1 MRVNIFGLGY
11 VGCVSAACLACDGH
25 EVNGLDVDA
34 LKVGMINAGKSP
46 IREPGLEEKLT
57 EAVASGRLSARM
69 GVIPPADVSL
79 ICVGTPSNENGSQD
93 LSFVKKVAHQLGQF
107 LASTNDYHVVNVRST
122 VMPGT
127 VEEVIVPILEKESGK
142 KRGEG
147 FGVCMNPEFLREG
160 TSVADFYDPPFTVIG
175 ELDARSGDVVSK
187 LYGKVS
193 APVFRRSIRAA
204 EMLKYVSNAFH
215 ALKVSFA
222 NEIGIVAKQAGVDG
236 REVMDLFC
244 EDRKLNIAPT
254 YLKPGFAFGGSCLPK
269 DLRALTH
276 MAKALDVKVPVLD
289 AILPSNELHV
299 ERALALVKKT
309 NKKKI
314 GILGLSFKAGT
325 DDLRESPMVEL
336 IERLLGKGYNVS
348 VFDEEVS
355 YSRLFGSNK
364 TYIEKVIPHISQL
377 LRDNAADLIRE
388 SEVLVLGSKTARYVQ
403 AIQELNGHA
412 FIVDL
417 VNSPQVRASHSS
429 QYAGIAW

>member
-1 MRVNIFGLGY
+1 
-11 VGCVSAACLACDGH
+11 
-25 EVNGLDVDA
+25 
-34 LKVGMINAGKSP
+34 
-46 IREPGLEEKLT
+46 
-57 EAVASGRLSARM
+57 
-69 GVIPPADVSL
+69 
-79 ICVGTPSNENGSQD
+79 
-93 LSFVKKVAHQLGQF
+93 
-107 LASTNDYHVVNVRST
+107 
-122 VMPGT
+122 
-127 VEEVIVPILEKESGK
+127 
-142 KRGEG
+142 
-147 FGVCMNPEFLREG
+147 MNPEFLREG